1 MGICNPR
8 FAKPGLPLISVLVSL
23 FLPLFSSLL
32 FPSGSLQR
40 ECTEARE
47 RCTNLERQLAA
58 ANAAREAAEHA
69 LKNEQSLTGRLKE
82 EVAKG
87 EKTCEEYTIEIN
99 SLLRDL
105 DDHTASI
112 GTLTEERDRL
122 RTQVSRGRWKRR
134 ERKEEEEGEIGGG

>member
-1 MGICNPR
+1 M
-8 FAKPGLPLISVLVSL
+8 
-23 FLPLFSSLL
+23 
-32 FPSGSLQR
+32 
-40 ECTEARE
+40 
-47 RCTNLERQLAA
+47 
-58 ANAAREAAEHA
+58 
-69 LKNEQSLTGRLKE
+69 TGRLKE

-134 ERKEEEEGEIGGG
+134 ERKEEEEGEIGRG